1 MKIEITKEWCLRMA
15 HLEWDAEIG
24 AGLLSFDPIPD
35 SDLLPVSDILDEPG
49 IVFGRFVQLMRR
61 DHGLTI
67 EKLAEDSDVEI
78 AELLEIE
85 DDAHHRPQGRTV
97 YQLANYFKVPHR
109 TLLQVAGLTA
119 PRDSRIVEE
128 GVRFAARLEP
138 VAELS
143 PEERAALEAFVAV
156 ISSE

>member
-15 HLEWDAEIG
+15 HLEGDAEIG
-24 AGLLSFDPIPD
+24 AGLLALDPVLREEVFPMVD
-35 SDLLPVSDILDEPG
+35 TCDESG

-61 DHGLTI
+61 NRGLTI

-85 DDAHHRPQGRTV
+85 DDAHHKPQGRTV

-109 TLLQVAGLTA
+109 NLLQVAGLTA
-119 PRDSRIVEE
+119 PRDSRILEE

-156 ISSE
+156 IGSE